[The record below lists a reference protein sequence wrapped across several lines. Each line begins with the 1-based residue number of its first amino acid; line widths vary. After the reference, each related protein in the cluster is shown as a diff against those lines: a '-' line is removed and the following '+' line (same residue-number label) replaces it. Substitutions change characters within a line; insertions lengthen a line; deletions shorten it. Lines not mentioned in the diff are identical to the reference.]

1 VVNPTWRNLDSQVRR
16 QAALLTREQ
25 AQFTALSLPMAAT
38 PEKATAFEQEKGQ
51 LLQSLQQRQQ
61 TLASLKKLRR
71 QTSRHVLIKDLP
83 ETDRF
88 SQLRTDKKHF
98 VDTIKLLAYRSETAL
113 ALVAR
118 ERLARLDDARAF
130 IRQVFHSAADLRPD
144 HQLKTLTVRV
154 HRLSSASHDTVLEHL
169 CEELTATET
178 TFPGTD
184 LRLIYQLVG
193 SA

>member
-1 VVNPTWRNLDSQVRR
+1 LTGPLDDRRNPVGVEAQIRGHPRVARGSQPFETESLWDS
-16 QAALLTREQ
+16 TRWIILR
-25 AQFTALSLPMAAT
+25 APGWACGA
-38 PEKATAFEQEKGQ
+38 G
-51 LLQSLQQRQQ
+51 QRQQ
-61 TLASLKKLRR
+61 TLASLKELRR
-71 QTSRHVLIKDLP
+71 QTPRHVLIKDLP
-83 ETDRF
+83 EADRF

-118 ERLARLDDARAF
+118 EKLARLDDARAF
-130 IRQVFHSAADLRPD
+130 IRQVFQSAADLRPN

-154 HRLSSASHDTVLEHL
+154 HRLTTASHDTVLEHL
-169 CEELTATET
+169 CKELTATET

-193 SA
+193 SG